1 MDFAHELTRWYDL
14 HKRDLPWRK
23 TKDPYFVW
31 LSEVILQQTRVAQGM
46 SYYHHFTERYPTVFQ
61 LASASDDDVMKS
73 WQGLG
78 YYSRARNLLRTARA
92 IADANGVF
100 PGNSNDLSKLP
111 GIGPY
116 TAAAIASFCFDE
128 AVPVIDG
135 NVMRVLSRYFGI
147 DIPIDTPHGSIA
159 LRALAHSS
167 LDQQQPGLYNQAIME
182 FGALQCKPGLPNC
195 NVCPLVSTCCAAR
208 DNRQTELPVKI
219 KKTQVKDWFIH
230 YFLVGNKDRF
240 ILHRR
245 PENGIWGGLYELPCV
260 ESDKKISKKVAFALF
275 QKTHS
280 GWAGDCRPVACGDAI
295 EHQLTHRKIIAT
307 FSYVNTH
314 FKRHHKLPDG
324 YRFVSA
330 DEFQDLGISR
340 LTEKG
345 LQQGLLD
352 LL

>member
-116 TAAAIASFCFDE
+116 TASAILSFAHGKDI
-128 AVPVIDG
+128 AVIDVNIRRIYSRMNGCSHPDDMSTKTVTDFAEKIFPRG
-135 NVMRVLSRYFGI
+135 NSSEWHQAMMDIGAQFCKANAVYCALCPLQDVCASAFKVMMKKNNTKKREPSHR
-147 DIPIDTPHGSIA
+147 DIPNRIWRGKTIEFLRHSNNYTSDVATVLHELIGNTIDDSDLVWFTKIIVPA
-159 LRALAHSS
+159 LQKDRLINHDVQTDVISLAH
-167 LDQQQPGLYNQAIME
+167 E
-182 FGALQCKPGLPNC
+182 
-195 NVCPLVSTCCAAR
+195 
-208 DNRQTELPVKI
+208 
-219 KKTQVKDWFIH
+219 
-230 YFLVGNKDRF
+230 
-240 ILHRR
+240 
-245 PENGIWGGLYELPCV
+245 
-260 ESDKKISKKVAFALF
+260 
-275 QKTHS
+275 
-280 GWAGDCRPVACGDAI
+280 
-295 EHQLTHRKIIAT
+295 
-307 FSYVNTH
+307 
-314 FKRHHKLPDG
+314 
-324 YRFVSA
+324 
-330 DEFQDLGISR
+330 
-340 LTEKG
+340 
-345 LQQGLLD
+345 
-352 LL
+352 